1 MTTRATTT
9 TTDTVT
15 IAVSTELLR
24 KSPAIRRK
32 IAATIFFVCFLN
44 YDYLKQYFRFSAG
57 LAAFLLYVGSL
68 VCCFPVSL
76 SACLFCLTK
85 SGTHAP
91 QVCSRAVVLLESP
104 CPSWGVWEIV
114 CHLSLVQRKV
124 PLIFLVHTAVSYG
137 QRAPLPQMSTEQVYD
152 DTIPFR
158 FLKGL
163 SQPGTK
169 HRMEFA

>member
-1 MTTRATTT
+1 MGTMATTAKGTEVMEDMTTRATTT

-68 VCCFPVSL
+68 VCWFPVSL
-76 SACLFCLTK
+76 SAYLFCLTK

-91 QVCSRAVVLLESP
+91 
-104 CPSWGVWEIV
+104 
-114 CHLSLVQRKV
+114 
-124 PLIFLVHTAVSYG
+124 
-137 QRAPLPQMSTEQVYD
+137 
-152 DTIPFR
+152 
-158 FLKGL
+158 
-163 SQPGTK
+163 
-169 HRMEFA
+169 